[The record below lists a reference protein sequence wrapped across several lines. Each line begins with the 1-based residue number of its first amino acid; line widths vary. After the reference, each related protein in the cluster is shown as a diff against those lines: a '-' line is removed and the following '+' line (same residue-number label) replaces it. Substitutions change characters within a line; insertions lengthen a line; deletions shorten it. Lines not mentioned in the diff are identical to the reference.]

1 MNKKVINK
9 KVMIVALILCLL
21 MPVLLFC
28 GCGTK
33 SSDYK
38 VYDEQRFVYVGRYES
53 IETPGGNEIYIE
65 LLVDK
70 ETRIIYMCVGGYS
83 IYAITPLLDKN
94 GNVTYYTGSL
104 D

>member
-9 KVMIVALILCLL
+9 KIMIVALILCLL
-21 MPVLLFC
+21 IPVLLLC

-38 VYDEQRFVYVGRYES
+38 ECDEQRFVYVGRYGC
-53 IETPGGNEIYIE
+53 IETPSGSGVHIA

-70 ETRIIYMCVGGYS
+70 ETRIIYMCVEGSYK
-83 IYAITPLLDKN
+83 YAITPLLDKN